1 LERVVPVP
9 LAVAQQP
16 EEKTSDKKKPGL
28 TVPIELRLAL
38 TLEECAALTGLKIC
52 ALRAAIWSGDLAF
65 VRSGERGQ
73 YVIRRESLQQF
84 LREQEQRR
92 PR

>member
-1 LERVVPVP
+1 MPVP
-9 LAVAQQP
+9 FAVAQQP
-16 EEKTSDKKKPGL
+16 EEKTSDERKRQEKPRL
-28 TVPIELRLAL
+28 IVPIESRLAL

-52 ALRAAIWSGDLAF
+52 ALRAAIWSGELAF

-84 LREQEQRR
+84 LREREQRR